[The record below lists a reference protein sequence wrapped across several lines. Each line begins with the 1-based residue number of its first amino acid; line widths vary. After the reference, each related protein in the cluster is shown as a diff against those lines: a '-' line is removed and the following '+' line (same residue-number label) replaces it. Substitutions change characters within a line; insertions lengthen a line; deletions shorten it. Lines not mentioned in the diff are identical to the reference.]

1 MSINLKL
8 KEKMNNLLVLDA
20 FVDDDLGLD
29 IELGILAKN
38 MKKEVIGVIDYFF
51 SFLTKKERKESMM
64 KKKTHNMLV
73 LMLDSRFESL
83 KLIVFLLVV
92 SLRWP

>member
-38 MKKEVIGVIDYFF
+38 MKKEVIGVID
-51 SFLTKKERKESMM
+51 
-64 KKKTHNMLV
+64 
-73 LMLDSRFESL
+73 
-83 KLIVFLLVV
+83 
-92 SLRWP
+92 

>member
-1 MSINLKL
+1 MSFKL

-20 FVDDDLGLD
+20 FVDDDCGLD

-51 SFLTKKERKESMM
+51 SFLTKEERKESIM
-64 KKKTHNMLV
+64 KKK
-73 LMLDSRFESL
+73 
-83 KLIVFLLVV
+83 KLIIC
-92 SLRWP
+92 